1 MIKSQIKPYRIA
13 AIGIT
18 NQRETTVIWDRH
30 TGKPIYHAI
39 VWQSKQTSDI
49 AEQLIK
55 DGYKDLIHEKTGLV
69 VDSYFSA
76 TKIKWIFG
84 SRTGRAGKSS

>member
-1 MIKSQIKPYRIA
+1 
-13 AIGIT
+13 
-18 NQRETTVIWDRH
+18 
-30 TGKPIYHAI
+30 PIYHAI

-76 TKIKWIFG
+76 TKIKWILDHVPGAREKAANGDLLFG
-84 SRTGRAGKSS
+84 